1 MLERL
6 QTINRERLSVLVAL
20 ILISL
25 GLLPLIESPT
35 SGIGGSFFGTPLK
48 LEFSATTVVA
58 LLAAA
63 LACAGIDT
71 LLRAHPKVR
80 RGEVSRTLPYWIIPA
95 LTVVVASQILTQ
107 VPALNVVV
115 ASHILI
121 RITPPATW
129 VAVLLITGLVL
140 WLECV
145 AEYALID
152 PEGPLAGRARM
163 FLNALAY
170 ILAVLLFGLIWNSR
184 ARSLLSASL
193 IFIVAFSLAVD
204 LLWHSRA
211 EGRRVVL
218 LSIAVGIVMAQANW
232 AINYWDSSVFVAA
245 PAQLFIFYALVGLT
259 SQYLIDRLNRRVLIE
274 FAIVILIAVLL
285 LLRGRG

>member
-1 MLERL
+1 MLEKL
-6 QTINRERLSVLVAL
+6 QTINRERLSVLIAL

-35 SGIGGSFFGTPLK
+35 SGIGASFFGTPLK

-80 RGEVSRTLPYWIIPA
+80 RGEVTRTLPYWIVPA
-95 LTVVVASQILTQ
+95 LTVVVASQILTS
-107 VPALNVVV
+107 LN
-115 ASHILI
+115 
-121 RITPPATW
+121 TPTTW
-129 VAVLLITGLVL
+129 VGVLLITGLLL
-140 WLECV
+140 WLECS

-152 PEGPLAGRARM
+152 PEGPAAGRARM

-170 ILAVLLFGLIWNSR
+170 ILAALLFGLIWNSR

-193 IFIVAFSLAVD
+193 MFIVTFSLAVD
-204 LLWHSRA
+204 LLWQSRA
-211 EGRRVVL
+211 DGRRVVL
-218 LSIAVGIVMAQANW
+218 LSVAVAIVMAEANW
-232 AINYWDSSVFVAA
+232 AINYWNTTVFVAA

-274 FAIVILIAVLL
+274 FAIVILAALVL

>member
-6 QTINRERLSVLVAL
+6 QTINRERLSVLIAL

-25 GLLPLIESPT
+25 GLLPLIDSPT

-48 LEFSATTVVA
+48 LEFSTTTVVA

-95 LTVVVASQILTQ
+95 LTVIVASQILSS
-107 VPALNVVV
+107 LNTPTTW
-115 ASHILI
+115 
-121 RITPPATW
+121 ITA
-129 VAVLLITGLVL
+129 LLITGLVL

-152 PEGPLAGRARM
+152 PDGPLAGRSRM
-163 FLNALAY
+163 FLNAVAY
-170 ILAVLLFGLIWNSR
+170 ILAALLFGLIWNSR

-193 IFIVAFSLAVD
+193 MFIVTFSLAVD

-211 EGRRVVL
+211 EGRRVVW
-218 LSIAVGIVMAQANW
+218 LSIAVAIVMAQANW
-232 AINYWDSSVFVAA
+232 AINYWDSSVFIAA
-245 PAQLFIFYALVGLT
+245 PAQLFIFYALVGLS
-259 SQYLIDRLNRRVLIE
+259 SQYLIDRLKRRVLIE
-274 FAIVILIAVLL
+274 FAVVILIALLL

>member
-58 LLAAA
+58 LLSAA

-95 LTVVVASQILTQ
+95 LTVVVASQILTS
-107 VPALNVVV
+107 LN
-115 ASHILI
+115 
-121 RITPPATW
+121 TPATW

-163 FLNALAY
+163 FLNAMAY
-170 ILAVLLFGLIWNSR
+170 ILAALLFGLIWNSR

-193 IFIVAFSLAVD
+193 TFIVTFSLAVD

-211 EGRRVVL
+211 EGRRIVW
-218 LSIAVGIVMAQANW
+218 LSIAVAIVMAQANW
-232 AINYWDSSVFVAA
+232 AINYWDSTVFIAA
-245 PAQLFIFYALVGLT
+245 PAQLFIFYALVGLS
-259 SQYLIDRLNRRVLIE
+259 SQYLIDRLSRRVLIE
-274 FAIVILIAVLL
+274 FAIVILIALLL

>member
-6 QTINRERLSVLVAL
+6 QTINRERLSVLIAL

-25 GLLPLIESPT
+25 GLLPLIDSPT

-95 LTVVVASQILTQ
+95 LTVVVASQILTS
-107 VPALNVVV
+107 LN
-115 ASHILI
+115 
-121 RITPPATW
+121 TPTTW
-129 VAVLLITGLVL
+129 VSVLLITGLVL

-152 PEGPLAGRARM
+152 PDGPLAGRARM
-163 FLNALAY
+163 FLNAAAY
-170 ILAVLLFGLIWNSR
+170 ILAALLFGLIWNSR

-193 IFIVAFSLAVD
+193 MFIVTFSLAVD

-211 EGRRVVL
+211 EGRRVVWL
-218 LSIAVGIVMAQANW
+218 AVAVAIVMAQANW
-232 AINYWDSSVFVAA
+232 AINYWDSSVFIAA
-245 PAQLFIFYALVGLT
+245 PAQLFIFYALVGLS

-274 FAIVILIAVLL
+274 FAVVILIALLL

>member
-6 QTINRERLSVLVAL
+6 QTINRERLSVLIAL

-35 SGIGGSFFGTPLK
+35 TSDIGGSFFGTPLK
-48 LEFSATTVVA
+48 LEFTATTVVA
-58 LLAAA
+58 LLSAA

-80 RGEVSRTLPYWIIPA
+80 RGEVTRTLPYWIIPA
-95 LTVVVASQILTQ
+95 LTVVVASQILTS
-107 VPALNVVV
+107 L
-115 ASHILI
+115 
-121 RITPPATW
+121 TTPATW
-129 VAVLLITGLVL
+129 VSALLITGLVL

-163 FLNALAY
+163 FLNAVAY
-170 ILAVLLFGLIWNSR
+170 ILAALLFGLIWNSR

-193 IFIVAFSLAVD
+193 MFIVTFSLAID

-211 EGRRVVL
+211 EGSRVVL
-218 LSIAVGIVMAQANW
+218 LSIAVGVVMAQADW
-232 AINYWDSSVFVAA
+232 AINYWDTSVFIAA
-245 PAQLFIFYALVGLT
+245 PAQLFIFYALVGLS

-274 FAIVILIAVLL
+274 FAIVILIALLL